1 MLALAVGPVI
11 VAAGCSQG
19 GGEYKILR
27 TESMSGQTVVAAMVE
42 PGVTDE
48 TLKTWGK
55 EISDKQGTKEP
66 LTLPMNKFRGFSLQ
80 RE

>member
-1 MLALAVGPVI
+1 
-11 VAAGCSQG
+11 
-19 GGEYKILR
+19 
-27 TESMSGQTVVAAMVE
+27 MSGQTVVAAMVE